1 MDNTYDILNQILGV
15 VSRIESNS
23 KKDSKV
29 DSSKSKND
37 STKGD
42 SQKLFSGSKNPLN
55 FAGTGKPESLQK
67 MGTALLDFSK
77 GLGAYMKIRLLGG
90 KAAMVEISNFM
101 TSLQNID
108 LRKMYISA
116 NAISSLTGLLSVF
129 TPKNVFGI
137 LMLSHGLKD
146 KDDIQKFL
154 VALTSGLN
162 EIKRPK

>member
-55 FAGTGKPESLQK
+55 F
-67 MGTALLDFSK
+67 DF
-77 GLGAYMKIRLLGG
+77 
-90 KAAMVEISNFM
+90 N
-101 TSLQNID
+101 
-108 LRKMYISA
+108 LRKEVYCVGRQTFYRSYYSLHYGYFCFLPFWSYIA
-116 NAISSLTGLLSVF
+116 
-129 TPKNVFGI
+129 
-137 LMLSHGLKD
+137 
-146 KDDIQKFL
+146 
-154 VALTSGLN
+154 
-162 EIKRPK
+162 